1 MATQHDNTPPADM
14 DVSDRVSEL
23 QIRLDQVA
31 GVASITAE
39 ICDDRAL
46 NGALN
51 VIETEIEAVREV
63 SMTSTV

>member
-1 MATQHDNTPPADM
+1 M

-51 VIETEIEAVREV
+51 VIEREIEAVREV